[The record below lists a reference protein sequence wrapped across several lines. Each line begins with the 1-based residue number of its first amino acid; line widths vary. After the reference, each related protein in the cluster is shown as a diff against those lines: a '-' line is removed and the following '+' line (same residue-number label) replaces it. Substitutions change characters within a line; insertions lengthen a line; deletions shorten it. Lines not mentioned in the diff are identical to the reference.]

1 MDSNVVLNKTESC
14 QQGWE
19 LISKKVRFFV
29 TENGGHT
36 APVIFTDDSGK
47 SISPYYVTPWQTE
60 GKDLS
65 AAPVLV
71 PLRGDFFCLPFGGN
85 GDPVNGVT
93 FPCHGETATA
103 KWDFVDA
110 KRDGKRVQ
118 LSLSM
123 KLSLTEG
130 EVRKNITLDDD
141 HEAVYI
147 EHVVSGLEGEFPI
160 GHHAILDYPAPEE
173 KMYLAADDFEL
184 GMVHP
189 GVFSAPV
196 NKEFQCLLPGA
207 EFTDLKAVPS
217 MFKEPDAIDCTT
229 YPMPV
234 GYTDIFA
241 MFRKGGELPTWT
253 AVVFPERGYIWY
265 ALKDSA
271 VLPGTAV
278 WNANQ
283 GRYGEPWNGRTSCI
297 GIEDCC
303 SFFAGGYKPSI
314 EENELTARGWK
325 SAFTFSKAAPSSIK
339 VIQGIARIP
348 ENFGRVVNTVFT
360 DDGIEFTGC
369 SGITVSAKVDWKFIK

>member
-1 MDSNVVLNKTESC
+1 MDTNVVISKIESS
-14 QQGWE
+14 QKGWE
-19 LISKKVRFFV
+19 LQSKKVKFFV

-36 APVIFTDDSGK
+36 APVLFTDESGK
-47 SISPYYVTPWQTE
+47 TISPYCVTPWQNE

-65 AAPVLV
+65 GCPVLV

-103 KWDFVDA
+103 KWSFESA
-110 KRDGKRVQ
+110 GRNGSKVQ
-118 LSLSM
+118 LVLNM
-123 KLSLTEG
+123 KLSLTDG
-130 EVRKNITLDDD
+130 EVKKKITLDDD
-141 HEAVYI
+141 QEAIYI
-147 EHVVSGLEGEFPI
+147 EHEVSGLEGKFPI
-160 GHHAILDYPAPEE
+160 GHHAILNYPDPDE
-173 KMYLAADDFEL
+173 KMYLAADRFDL

-189 GVFSAPV
+189 GIFSDPV

-207 EFTDLKAVPS
+207 EFDDLTRVPS
-217 MFKEPDAIDCTT
+217 MFKTPDTIDCTT

-241 MFRKGGELPTWT
+241 MFRKPAEKPAWT

-265 ALKDSA
+265 VLKDSA

-314 EENELTARGWK
+314 EENELTKRNWK
-325 SAFTFSKAAPSSIK
+325 SAFSFSKNAPSSIK
-339 VIQGIARIP
+339 VIQGIVRIP
-348 ENFGRVVNTVFT
+348 ENFGRITAANFT
-360 DDGIEFTGC
+360 ADGIEFTGC
-369 SGITVSAKVDWKFIK
+369 SGVTAAAKVDWNFVK

>member
-1 MDSNVVLNKTESC
+1 MDSSLVIPKTESC
-14 QQGWE
+14 QKGWE
-19 LISKKVRFFV
+19 LQSKKVKFFV

-36 APVIFTDDSGK
+36 APVLFTDESGK
-47 SISPYYVTPWQTE
+47 TISPYCVTPWQTE

-65 AAPVLV
+65 ACPVLV

-103 KWDFVDA
+103 RWNFADA
-110 KRDGKRVQ
+110 RRNGSKVQLELTMDLTLTDGKVTKR
-118 LSLSM
+118 
-123 KLSLTEG
+123 
-130 EVRKNITLDDD
+130 ITLDDEQ
-141 HEAVYI
+141 EAVYI
-147 EHVVSGLEGEFPI
+147 EHEVSGLEGDFPI
-160 GHHAILDYPAPEE
+160 GHHAILNYPAENE
-173 KMYLAADDFEL
+173 KMYLAADKFDL

-189 GVFSAPV
+189 GIFSAPV

-207 EFTDLKAVPS
+207 EFSDLTKVPC
-217 MFKEPDAIDCTT
+217 FYKTPDTIDCTT

-241 MFRKGGELPTWT
+241 MFRKESALPAWT
-253 AVVFPERGYIWY
+253 AVVYPERGYIWY

-271 VLPGTAV
+271 VLPGTAI

-303 SFFAGGYKPSI
+303 SNFACGYKPSI
-314 EENELTARGWK
+314 EENELTARNWR
-325 SAFTFSKAAPSSIK
+325 SAFTFSKDTPSSIK
-339 VIQGIARIP
+339 VIQGIARIGSD
-348 ENFGRVVNTVFT
+348 FGRVEKVEFVQ
-360 DDGIEFTGC
+360 DGVCFTG
-369 SGITVSAKVDWKFIK
+369 SNGQTVTAKVDWKFIK

>member
-1 MDSNVVLNKTESC
+1 MDNSIVVKKSESC
-14 QQGWE
+14 RNGWE
-19 LISKKVRFFV
+19 LQSKKVKFFV
-29 TENGGHT
+29 TEEGGQT
-36 APVIFTDDSGK
+36 APVLFTDESGK
-47 SISPYYVTPWQTE
+47 TVSPYFVSPWQTE

-65 AAPVLV
+65 GCPVLA

-103 KWDFVDA
+103 KWELEDSKKEGESA
-110 KRDGKRVQ
+110 QMTLK
-118 LSLSM
+118 M
-123 KLSLTEG
+123 NLSLTEG
-130 EVRKNITLDDD
+130 VVRKRITLKDS
-141 HEAVYI
+141 EEVIYI
-147 EHVVSGLEGEFPI
+147 EHEVSGLEGDFPI
-160 GHHAILDYPAPEE
+160 GHHAILDYPAPGE
-173 KMYLAADDFEL
+173 KMYLAAEKFDM

-189 GVFSAPV
+189 GIFSDPV

-207 EFTDLKAVPS
+207 EFDDLTKVPS
-217 MFKEPDAIDCTT
+217 FFKCPDTIDCTT

-241 MFRKGGELPTWT
+241 MFRKPADKPAWT

-283 GRYGEPWNGRTSCI
+283 GRYGDPWNGRTSCI

-314 EENELTARGWK
+314 EENVLTQKGWK
-325 SAFTFSKAAPSSIK
+325 SAFTFSKAAPASIK
-339 VIQGIARIP
+339 TIQGIVRIP
-348 ENFGRVVNTVFT
+348 ADFGRITAAELT
-360 DDGIEFTGC
+360 ECGIKFTGC
-369 SGITVSAKVDWKFIK
+369 SGKTACGKVDWKFIK

>member
-1 MDSNVVLNKTESC
+1 MSGYTLSSTTVHNAE
-14 QQGWE
+14 GW
-19 LISKKVRFFV
+19 KVETKSVNIF
-29 TENGGHT
+29 TAKGGAMT
-36 APVIFTDDSGK
+36 APVFFHFDSGK
-47 SISPYYVTPWQTE
+47 TVQPYFISPWQDE
-60 GKDLS
+60 NKFGMGNDCLKN
-65 AAPVLV
+65 
-71 PLRGDFFCLPFGGN
+71 LRGEFFCLPFGGN

-103 KWDFVDA
+103 KWSCKSA
-110 KRDGKRVQ
+110 ERTGSKVQ
-118 LSLSM
+118 LVLEM

-130 EVRKNITLDDD
+130 EVQKKITLDDD
-141 HEAVYI
+141 QEAVYI
-147 EHVVSGLEGEFPI
+147 EHVVSGLEGDFPI
-160 GHHAILDYPAPEE
+160 GHHAILNYPDPDE
-173 KMYLAADDFEL
+173 KMYLAADRFDL

-189 GVFSAPV
+189 GIFSDPV

-207 EFTDLKAVPS
+207 EFDDLTKVPS
-217 MFKEPDAIDCTT
+217 MFKSPDTIDCTT

-241 MFRKGGELPTWT
+241 MFRKPADTPAWT

-271 VLPGTAV
+271 VLPGTAI

-303 SFFAGGYKPSI
+303 SFFACGYKPSI
-314 EENELTARGWK
+314 EENELTGRNWK
-325 SAFTFSKAAPSSIK
+325 SAFRFSKDAPSSIK

-348 ENFGRVVNTVFT
+348 ENFGRITATKFT
-360 DDGIEFTGC
+360 ADGIEFTGC
-369 SGITVSAKVDWKFIK
+369 SGITVSAKVDWKFVK